1 MAGVN
6 TTYNY
11 ILIEG
16 GPEAR
21 PVMII
26 GRDLVRLNGL
36 VKVFGV
42 AWWLFE
48 QPSDHSTAI
57 PWGHGTPYTG
67 CSMARFA
74 RGSQILRGG
83 GASWSQYRTADEA
96 EENVIFLRQLIDL
109 AAAGTAE
116 AVTAAA
122 LKSCHVG
129 IPGFYSDS
137 GENALRRL
145 LELLET
151 SSPGGGMHLLDGG
164 AVTFGMA
171 MGSIAAGAKRL
182 EDIRVQVRAR
192 LEQMAT

>member
-1 MAGVN
+1 M
-6 TTYNY
+6 
-11 ILIEG
+11 
-16 GPEAR
+16 
-21 PVMII
+21 
-26 GRDLVRLNGL
+26 
-36 VKVFGV
+36 
-42 AWWLFE
+42 LFR
-48 QPSDHSTAI
+48 S
-57 PWGHGTPYTG
+57 
-67 CSMARFA
+67 
-74 RGSQILRGG
+74 
-83 GASWSQYRTADEA
+83 
-96 EENVIFLRQLIDL
+96 
-109 AAAGTAE
+109 
-116 AVTAAA
+116 VTAAA